1 MRTSI
6 CSDLHFGEVNH
17 SAVERYLEHVKSVQP
32 DKIIIAGDLLDAARL
47 GSFDKVPGFGDTF
60 QDEISY
66 ARLFLRKL
74 REVCPKSIIILLE
87 ANHELRF
94 KILIWKNVEE
104 MSGLSGF
111 SIPELLG
118 LEELK
123 IDWVPM
129 QDGAARFVD
138 TFVEDQGFLIGHFNT
153 VKKGAGNTVRGLM
166 QKYGT
171 NIIQAH
177 VHRLAQIYQ
186 RVMNKQLIGIECGCL
201 CTLNPKWVKYPDW
214 QNGYVD
220 IIDGIPD
227 LQRL

>member
-6 CSDLHFGEVNH
+6 CSDLHFGDVCHE
-17 SAVERYLEHVKSVQP
+17 AVEKWLSHVKEVQP

-66 ARLFLRKL
+66 ARLFLKKL
-74 REVCPKSIIILLE
+74 REVCPKAKIILIE
-87 ANHELRF
+87 ANHEIRF

-118 LEELK
+118 LKELE
-123 IDWVPM
+123 IEWVPI

-138 TFVEDQGFLIGHFNT
+138 NFVEDQGFLIGHFNS
-153 VKKGAGNTVRGLM
+153 VKRGAGNTVRGLM

-186 RVMNKQLIGIECGCL
+186 RVMDKQLVGIECGCL
-201 CTLNPKWVKYPDW
+201 CNLNPKWIKYPDW
-214 QNGYVD
+214 QLGYAD
-220 IIDGIPD
+220 IIDGVAHIEQ
-227 LQRL
+227 L